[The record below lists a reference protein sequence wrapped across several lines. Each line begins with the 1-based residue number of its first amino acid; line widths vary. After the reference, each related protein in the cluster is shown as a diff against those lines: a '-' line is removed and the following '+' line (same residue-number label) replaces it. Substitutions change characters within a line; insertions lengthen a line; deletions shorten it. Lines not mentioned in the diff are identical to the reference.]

1 MGPHLQFTTAWTGA
15 IKFKCWES
23 LDEVGGS
30 IPPQAAKINN
40 MSKKFNS
47 NEGTTIFWKDG
58 FEGEATGGYYFRAFD
73 LNKFFKRLKADG
85 KEVVALEFDDSNN
98 VNVIIKK

>member
-1 MGPHLQFTTAWTGA
+1 
-15 IKFKCWES
+15 
-23 LDEVGGS
+23 VGGS
-30 IPPQAAKINN
+30 IPPRAAKLNN
-40 MSKKFNS
+40 MKNV
-47 NEGTTIFWKDG
+47 FWKDG

-73 LNKFFKRLKADG
+73 LKKFFKRLEADG

>member
-1 MGPHLQFTTAWTGA
+1 M
-15 IKFKCWES
+15 KN
-23 LDEVGGS
+23 V
-30 IPPQAAKINN
+30 
-40 MSKKFNS
+40 
-47 NEGTTIFWKDG
+47 FWKDG

-73 LNKFFKRLKADG
+73 LKKFFKRLEADG